1 MFSNIVNVY
10 HAVLELA
17 NKDQK
22 GFVSAQAF
30 NRFAQQAQLNIYNA
44 LFSEVEEYRRSSRQN
59 INAKGDKSRLK
70 QIEEDLGFFS
80 KNATVSKTS
89 GVFTKPDDLSRIIS
103 ISTAGP
109 MLLGT
114 SSRVPIDICYDEEK
128 IERILI
134 SDLAAP
140 SESHPVALVSNNI
153 EVFPSNISKILVR
166 YYKVPGARNSSG
178 VRVNGKPTL
187 NFSNNTASAQDSLHF
202 EFPEHYENELAI
214 EIAKMIGVSIRDADI
229 VSFSNDAQT
238 PKLHQ

>member
-30 NRFAQQAQLNIYNA
+30 NRFAQQSQLNIYNA
-44 LFSEVEEYRRSSRQN
+44 LFSEIEEYRRSSRQN

-80 KNATVSKTS
+80 KSSSVSKSS

-109 MLLGT
+109 LMLES

-140 SESHPVALVSNNI
+140 SESHPVALVSNKI
-153 EVFPSNISKILVR
+153 EVFPSSISKILIR
-166 YYKVPGARNSSG
+166 YYKVPGARNYLG
-178 VRVNGKPTL
+178 ERFVGKPTL
-187 NFSNNTASAQDSLHF
+187 NFSNNVASVVDSLHF
-202 EFPEHYENELAI
+202 ELPEHYETELAI
-214 EIAKMIGVSIRDADI
+214 EIAKMIGVSIRDADV
-229 VSFSNDAQT
+229 VSFSQAQQT
-238 PKLHQ
+238 PKMHQ